1 MGTAVLADRLR
12 DPGPRL
18 IHVVNLHLRAP
29 LASPVPGA
37 KLSALAWRDTSS
49 WAEGYYVAE
58 MKRSGQALEAR
69 LLADSILDRDRHAAI
84 IVCGDFNAE
93 VNDTPLQILLAS
105 PHDTGNADL
114 AWRALVPLGGH
125 ETNERQ
131 FTMVLAGRKIML
143 DHILASARLALAC
156 RSVTIDNDA
165 LLDAA
170 EPEGIGGMRPGSHHA
185 PVVAEFD
192 LDRITTGQHFN
203 RRRLQWQSPWISTA
217 RPAVSPVPATGS
229 SIRKGVFLVDCG
241 MFQGSKTLNALNHRP
256 LPFDPRELTFVLLT
270 HAHIDH
276 SGMLPRLTKAG
287 FRGPIYATPSTSD
300 LLTFMLPDSGSIQES
315 EVERSQPAQPA
326 TGAGEAAAD
335 LYARRCQSMP
345 RSRCAT
351 WPTSNG

>member
-1 MGTAVLADRLR
+1 MRLR
-12 DPGPRL
+12 VATFNIENLDIGPKYPPIEARIPTLQAQLRRLDADVICLQEVNGQKPPGAKARRL
-18 IHVVNLHLRAP
+18 DALDLVLHGTKYEAFHRAHSLRENTGGAFDAHNLVTLSRFPFSEVRQVLHAYVPPIVYRFASIPQPEPEIEVRWERPLLLTAFELPGRGLVNVINLHLRAP

-58 MKRSGQALEAR
+58 LKRSGQALEAR
-69 LLADSILDRDRHAAI
+69 LLADAILDRDRQAAI

-105 PHDTGNADL
+105 PEDTGNADL

-143 DHILASARLALAC
+143 DHVLASARLALAC

-170 EPEGIGGMRPGSHHA
+170 EREDIGSLRPGSHHA

-192 LDRITTGQHFN
+192 L
-203 RRRLQWQSPWISTA
+203 
-217 RPAVSPVPATGS
+217 
-229 SIRKGVFLVDCG
+229 
-241 MFQGSKTLNALNHRP
+241 
-256 LPFDPRELTFVLLT
+256 
-270 HAHIDH
+270 
-276 SGMLPRLTKAG
+276 
-287 FRGPIYATPSTSD
+287 
-300 LLTFMLPDSGSIQES
+300 
-315 EVERSQPAQPA
+315 
-326 TGAGEAAAD
+326 GAG
-335 LYARRCQSMP
+335 
-345 RSRCAT
+345 
-351 WPTSNG
+351 

>member
-1 MGTAVLADRLR
+1 MRLR
-12 DPGPRL
+12 VATFNIENLDIGPKYPPIEARIPTLQAQLRRLDADVICLQEVNGQKPPGAKARRL
-18 IHVVNLHLRAP
+18 DALDLVLRGTQYEAFHRAHSIRESTGGAFDAHNLVTLSRFPFSEVRQVLHAYVPPIAYRFASVPQPEPEIEIRWERPLLLTAFELPGRGIIHVVNLHLRAP

-69 LLADSILDRDRHAAI
+69 LLADAILDRDRQAAI

-105 PHDTGNADL
+105 PDDTGNADL

-143 DHILASARLALAC
+143 DHILASARLAVAC
-156 RSVTIDNDA
+156 HSVTIDNDA

-170 EPEGIGGMRPGSHHA
+170 EPEAIGGMRPGSHHA

-192 LDRITTGQHFN
+192 I
-203 RRRLQWQSPWISTA
+203 
-217 RPAVSPVPATGS
+217 
-229 SIRKGVFLVDCG
+229 
-241 MFQGSKTLNALNHRP
+241 
-256 LPFDPRELTFVLLT
+256 
-270 HAHIDH
+270 
-276 SGMLPRLTKAG
+276 
-287 FRGPIYATPSTSD
+287 GP
-300 LLTFMLPDSGSIQES
+300 G
-315 EVERSQPAQPA
+315 
-326 TGAGEAAAD
+326 
-335 LYARRCQSMP
+335 
-345 RSRCAT
+345 
-351 WPTSNG
+351 